1 MGQLQRVIQAQRTS
15 DNHLLFKSISLNGQT
30 ATLNYYEI
38 PTPTTWYGITIN
50 YQQDGNYKQQPYS
63 IWLDKLTFTL
73 VGLRAL
79 ADTAVGYMRGAA
91 REGASALLRARLIR
105 SCNQFRPFG
114 SLDNPKRCALH
125 PSVVHKSLALVV
137 ESE

>member
-1 MGQLQRVIQAQRTS
+1 MLSLNPERTLRWSRNGTTAAGFQAQRTS

-63 IWLDKLTFTL
+63 IWLDKLTFT
-73 VGLRAL
+73 
-79 ADTAVGYMRGAA
+79 YW
-91 REGASALLRARLIR
+91 
-105 SCNQFRPFG
+105 
-114 SLDNPKRCALH
+114 
-125 PSVVHKSLALVV
+125 
-137 ESE
+137 